1 MNNERFV
8 NGRSS
13 FAKTS
18 KGKRALVV
26 VAHPDDETIW
36 LGGFILSHP
45 ELHWTIFALCRA
57 SDSDR
62 APKFRRVCKTL
73 GARAIITDLDDEGRI
88 SEKQALPQIKKLI
101 KRQVGNRQYDYF
113 FTHGKNGEYG
123 HPRHKS
129 VHQVV
134 TKMVKNSELKTKN
147 LYFFNYKKIS
157 KYKLVPKTDSDLTIK
172 LSAKIFTKK
181 KALMTDIYG
190 FAPNGIDTNYCTNPE
205 ALLSLPFFKGEARRG

>member
-1 MNNERFV
+1 MNNESFKR
-8 NGRSS
+8 GQPS
-13 FAKTS
+13 FANPPAGEAGAME
-18 KGKRALVV
+18 GKRALVV

-45 ELHWTIFALCRA
+45 KLRWTIFALCRA
-57 SDSDR
+57 SDRDR
-62 APKFRRVCKTL
+62 APKFHRICAAL
-73 GARAIITDLDDEGRI
+73 GAKAIITDLDDE
-88 SEKQALPQIKKLI
+88 EKINERQALPQIQKLI
-101 KRQVGNRQYDYF
+101 MQQIGNRQYDYL

-129 VHQVV
+129 VHSVV
-134 TKMVKNSELKTKN
+134 AKMAKNGELKTKN

-157 KYKLVPKTDSDLTIK
+157 KYQLSPKADSDLKIK

-190 FAPNGIDTNYCTNPE
+190 FAPDGIDTNYCTNSE
-205 ALLSLPFFKGEARRG
+205 AFKINN